1 MIARLENARVLE
13 AFFGSTITPLVLLD
27 RNFNFI
33 RVNEA
38 YAKACFRPVSEFPGH
53 NHFKFYPSA
62 ENEEIFR
69 NVVKSKR
76 AFQARAKPFVFPDH
90 PEWGTTYWDWTLSP
104 VLDDAGE
111 VEFLV
116 FSLNDVTEEAR
127 AQEELRR
134 SESLLRK
141 VLDTLPVGVWIT
153 DKTGRIIMGNPAGE
167 KIWAGARYVGI
178 DCYGEYKGWWVDSGR
193 RIQPEEWAAAR
204 AVTKGETS
212 LNEEIEI
219 ESFDGTRKFILH
231 SALPIRD
238 EKNEISG
245 AIIVNQDIT
254 LRREGEKERRQ
265 QAALLELSRDAIFVR
280 DFDDKITFWNRGAE
294 DTYGWTKEKSLGRA
308 TYSHLKTSFP
318 APLEEVE
325 ARLLADGH
333 WEGELVQS
341 RKDGRRI
348 VVESRWAL
356 LPGQVGRKPAA
367 IIEINRDITE
377 RKAAEE
383 ERLRLVTA
391 VEQIAEGIAVMDLEG
406 RILYANP
413 VFYEHHGLERPNTAE
428 DSFPGI
434 LQIDANDREIIQ
446 KMREALAAGRN
457 WNWHLARRT
466 PDGRVR
472 ELELT
477 VFPIRDGEGR
487 LVNSMAVERDVT
499 QEVRLQERIR
509 QWQKMEALG
518 TLAGGIAHDFNNI
531 LLPIQINAEL
541 MLGEEKGDTPAARH
555 LGQVLEAARRG
566 KEMVN
571 QIIAFSRQT
580 EQDRKPVDLYPV
592 IKESLELLRISMPK
606 NIEISEKIEVGSAPA
621 IADPTQIHQ
630 IMMNLGSNA
639 AHAMRE
645 RGGVLEVGLSEVAID
660 ADTASRFIDLKPG
673 PHLRLWVKD
682 SGHGM
687 TPEVMRRVFEPFYTT
702 KKQDEGAG
710 MGLAV
715 VHGIVKSHGGAIAV
729 SSEVG
734 KGSEFTIYLPRIVG
748 RPEPARDADE
758 QPFTGSGKVLFVDDE
773 DIQVRAM
780 DRLLDHLGYRAVA
793 LSDARKALEL
803 FRGRPGDFDLAIM
816 DQTMPRMSGGELA
829 RELLKIRPDLPIIL
843 CTGYSENLN
852 EEEALAMGIK
862 AFLMKP
868 FSVKEI
874 ADTIRRVLPPQS

>member
-38 YAKACFRPVSEFPGH
+38 YAKTCFRPVSEFPGH

-318 APLEEVE
+318 APLE
-325 ARLLADGH
+325 
-333 WEGELVQS
+333 
-341 RKDGRRI
+341 
-348 VVESRWAL
+348 
-356 LPGQVGRKPAA
+356 
-367 IIEINRDITE
+367 
-377 RKAAEE
+377 
-383 ERLRLVTA
+383 
-391 VEQIAEGIAVMDLEG
+391 
-406 RILYANP
+406 
-413 VFYEHHGLERPNTAE
+413 
-428 DSFPGI
+428 
-434 LQIDANDREIIQ
+434 
-446 KMREALAAGRN
+446 
-457 WNWHLARRT
+457 
-466 PDGRVR
+466 
-472 ELELT
+472 
-477 VFPIRDGEGR
+477 
-487 LVNSMAVERDVT
+487 
-499 QEVRLQERIR
+499 
-509 QWQKMEALG
+509 
-518 TLAGGIAHDFNNI
+518 
-531 LLPIQINAEL
+531 
-541 MLGEEKGDTPAARH
+541 
-555 LGQVLEAARRG
+555 
-566 KEMVN
+566 
-571 QIIAFSRQT
+571 
-580 EQDRKPVDLYPV
+580 
-592 IKESLELLRISMPK
+592 
-606 NIEISEKIEVGSAPA
+606 
-621 IADPTQIHQ
+621 
-630 IMMNLGSNA
+630 
-639 AHAMRE
+639 
-645 RGGVLEVGLSEVAID
+645 
-660 ADTASRFIDLKPG
+660 
-673 PHLRLWVKD
+673 
-682 SGHGM
+682 
-687 TPEVMRRVFEPFYTT
+687 
-702 KKQDEGAG
+702 
-710 MGLAV
+710 
-715 VHGIVKSHGGAIAV
+715 
-729 SSEVG
+729 
-734 KGSEFTIYLPRIVG
+734 
-748 RPEPARDADE
+748 
-758 QPFTGSGKVLFVDDE
+758 
-773 DIQVRAM
+773 
-780 DRLLDHLGYRAVA
+780 
-793 LSDARKALEL
+793 
-803 FRGRPGDFDLAIM
+803 
-816 DQTMPRMSGGELA
+816 
-829 RELLKIRPDLPIIL
+829 
-843 CTGYSENLN
+843 
-852 EEEALAMGIK
+852 
-862 AFLMKP
+862 
-868 FSVKEI
+868 
-874 ADTIRRVLPPQS
+874 